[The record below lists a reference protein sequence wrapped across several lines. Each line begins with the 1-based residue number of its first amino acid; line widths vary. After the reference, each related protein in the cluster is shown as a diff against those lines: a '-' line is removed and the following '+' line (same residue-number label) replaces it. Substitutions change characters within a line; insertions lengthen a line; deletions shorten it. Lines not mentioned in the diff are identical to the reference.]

1 MPNIYPPASILPNF
15 RDVTLKLFRTLHS
28 LGIDVLHA
36 LALGLQLK
44 DEKFFSHHHGNDGKE
59 DPMNQLRFLHYP
71 AITKAVAAKGG
82 LTRISPHT
90 DKGTL
95 TLLLQEDD
103 GVGGLEVEA
112 ERGGRY
118 VPVPVMPGGIL
129 VNIGDLLQF
138 WSNDTLRST
147 RHHIGLPDLNSEVGG
162 GDLLLPRR
170 FSIPYFVAPDWDTV
184 VECLDSPLCWGD
196 AKPKKNEPIRAW
208 DYIVKSMEG
217 GHEAR
222 KKE

>member
-1 MPNIYPPASILPNF
+1 
-15 RDVTLKLFRTLHS
+15 
-28 LGIDVLHA
+28 
-36 LALGLQLK
+36 
-44 DEKFFSHHHGNDGKE
+44 
-59 DPMNQLRFLHYP
+59 MNQLRLLHYP
-71 AITKAVAAKGG
+71 AVTKEAAAKGG

-118 VPVPVMPGGIL
+118 VPVPVIPGGIL

-147 RHHIGLPDLNSEVGG
+147 RHHISLPDLNSAA
-162 GDLLLPRR
+162 GDGELLLPRR

-217 GHEAR
+217 GHETR
-222 KKE
+222 SKE